1 MLGLAKMAA
10 KMAAKKTGKQ
20 TAKEADEI
28 PDYSKNIKAAEA
40 AAKKRDIAEKVAI
53 GAGTV
58 AAMPIAAKMGSLY
71 GEQLNERGNRIK
83 EDAEK
88 SQKQYEAQDK
98 QEGRDMKK
106 GGKVKASSAS
116 KRADGCA
123 IKGKTKGKMV

>member
-98 QEGRDMKK
+98 QEGRGMKK

-116 KRADGCA
+116 KRADGIA
-123 IKGKTKGKMV
+123 VKGKTRGRII